1 MAAELPLESTVKLDE
16 SEVAAAATLRSTVDA
31 ADASELPVGSTDAIV
46 RHSHA
51 PAFTLCPNPFV
62 GDLLERDRDDP
73 PPTTAFV
80 GELRSDQRHPVYAY
94 HPYHTKVPPQIIRDL
109 IEHYTKPGE
118 LVLDVFAGSGMT
130 GVAAREASRDAV
142 LVDLAP
148 IACFVAGVNCSSH
161 DVGAVTQAVRQA
173 IEESRTHHGYLYVTE
188 DVGVS
193 HDVNYYVWTDVF
205 ECPECQH
212 EFPFFPHAVEHDGKK
227 VKTLKSFPCPSC
239 DGELNVRRV
248 ERIITAE
255 GRKKKQL
262 AWVNAGSGRSRIN
275 RPPSQH
281 DLQLADE
288 IEASTPV
295 DWFPTEQIDP
305 AGYSAKLAQL
315 GAKQIT
321 DVSRLLSSRN
331 LHVFADLWARLD
343 QIEDPGTRVAALSLL
358 TSIYT
363 VISERQGYFGG
374 GGGMSGNLY
383 MPIVRMEK
391 NVYDVLE
398 RKLKKFAKAES
409 AKPKGGS
416 GRVRVSTQSATDIPQ
431 LPDSSVDYIYT
442 DPPFGANIIYSE
454 MNLLLEAWLGVRMN
468 EAREAV
474 IDETRRR
481 GFHEY
486 GDLMRTAFAECFR
499 VLRPGR
505 WITVEFHNTQASV
518 WNLIQTSLGEAG
530 FVVAQVSLLDKGST
544 TILADIRPAA
554 AKFDLLIS
562 AYKPEAAATDT
573 RTAASS
579 VDEVWSW
586 TTEYLSRLPVVVAEG
601 DGLAS
606 IQDRT
611 SHVLFDRMVAYYV
624 RLGAPVPISSGD
636 YLRGLTERY
645 AERDG
650 MYFTSNQV
658 SDFDSERMRRGSPM
672 PPQLFITDERSA
684 VDWIRERLS
693 SKPQDYQSLHPEF
706 TRQVEWSSHEQQL
719 ELRELLEQNFLRYDG
734 TGPVPSQIH
743 SYLSTNFASL
753 RNKDKSD
760 GELCAKAA
768 GRWYVPDP
776 AKEGDIRKLRNR
788 TLLKQFEEY
797 RTSSSRRLKE
807 FRAEAVRAGFKDAY
821 ERDDYASIVAVAEKL
836 PDSVLLED
844 ETLLMYYDVAQMR
857 IGG

>member
-1 MAAELPLESTVKLDE
+1 MAAELPLDSTVTTDE
-16 SEVAAAATLRSTVDA
+16 SAVAAVATLRSAVEA
-31 ADASELPVGSTDAIV
+31 ADASELPVGAVDAIV

-51 PAFTLCPNPFV
+51 PAFTLCPSPFI
-62 GDLLERDRDDP
+62 GDLLDQDVDVA

-109 IEHYTKPGE
+109 IEHYTQPGE

-130 GVAAREASRDAV
+130 GVAAREAGRDAV

-148 IACFVAGVNCSSH
+148 VACFVAGVNCANH
-161 DVGAVTQAVRQA
+161 DVSAVTQAVRRA
-173 IEESRTHHGYLYVTE
+173 IEDSRDRFGYLYVTE
-188 DVGVS
+188 EQGAS
-193 HDVNYYVWTDVF
+193 HEVNYYVWTDVF

-212 EFPFFPHAVEHDGKK
+212 EFSFFPHAVEHDGKK

-248 ERIITAE
+248 ERIITAG

-262 AWVNAGSGRSRIN
+262 AWVNAGSGRARVN
-275 RPPSQH
+275 RPPNQH
-281 DLQLADE
+281 DLRLAAE

-295 DWFPTEQIDP
+295 DWFPTDQIDP

-321 DVSRLLSSRN
+321 DISRFLSSRN
-331 LHVFADLWARLD
+331 LHVFADLWARLNR
-343 QIEDPGTRVAALSLL
+343 IEDPGTRAAALSLL

-398 RKLKKFAKAES
+398 RKLKKLAKAES
-409 AKPKGGS
+409 AKPRGG
-416 GRVRVSTQSATDIPQ
+416 GEVRVSTQSATDIPQ

-454 MNLLLEAWLGVRMN
+454 MNLLLEGWLGVRMN
-468 EAREAV
+468 EGREAV
-474 IDETRRR
+474 IDETRER

-486 GDLMRTAFAECFR
+486 GDLMRASFAECFR

-505 WITVEFHNTQASV
+505 WITVEFHNTHASV
-518 WNLIQTSLGEAG
+518 WNLIQTTLGEAG

-562 AYKPEAAATDT
+562 AYKPKGAPTDVRAAVGG
-573 RTAASS
+573 
-579 VDEVWSW
+579 VDDVWSW

-601 DGLAS
+601 DALAS

-611 SHVLFDRMVAYYV
+611 SHVLFDRMVSYYV
-624 RLGAPVPISSGD
+624 RMGAPVPISSAD
-636 YLRGLTERY
+636 YVRGLGERY

-650 MYFTSNQV
+650 MFFTSTQV
-658 SDFDSERMRRGSPM
+658 SDYDRERLRRGSPL

-693 SKPQDYQSLHPEF
+693 AKPQAYQSLHPEF

-719 ELRELLEQNFLRYDG
+719 ELTDLLEQNFLRYDG
-734 TGPVPSQIH
+734 DEPVPSQIH
-743 SYLSTNFASL
+743 SYLSTNFAGM
-753 RNKDKSD
+753 RNKEKGDA
-760 GELCAKAA
+760 ELRAKAA

-776 AKEGDIRKLRNR
+776 AKEDDIQKLRNR

-797 RTSSSRRLKE
+797 RMSSARRLRE

-821 ERDDYASIVAVAEKL
+821 DRDDYESIVAVAEKL
-836 PDSVLLED
+836 PESVLQED
-844 ETLLMYYDVAQMR
+844 EKLLMYYDVAQMR